1 MATLDNKKR
10 KRASEP
16 TREGGKTIRVWG
28 VENPQRPFTLI
39 SLALSY
45 NGRHILLL
53 LLLLLVLLQRWRW
66 SAGNKLNTI

>member
-1 MATLDNKKR
+1 
-10 KRASEP
+10 
-16 TREGGKTIRVWG
+16 
-28 VENPQRPFTLI
+28 LI